1 MIAYI
6 EGHLVAIEKDAVIVQ
21 VGGVG
26 LRVFVPKSLLERCG
40 TIGSPLSLHTYLH
53 VRENEIALYGCAAE
67 EELRMFKLL
76 IGVSGVGPKA
86 ALAIL
91 SHLAPETLQG
101 IIAGGQTNALSQV
114 PGIGTKTAQKI
125 ILDLKDKVQA
135 GVGVSPPLATLGQED
150 IEVVAALG
158 ALGYSIV
165 EAQTAV
171 QHVPPNV
178 RGVEERLRAALSYLG
193 T

>member
-1 MIAYI
+1 MIATV
-6 EGHLVAIEKDAVIVQ
+6 EGHLVAVEKDAVIVQ
-21 VGGVG
+21 VGGIG
-26 LRVFVPKSLLERCG
+26 LRVFVPESLLECCG
-40 TIGSPLSLHTYLH
+40 AIGSAISLYTYLH
-53 VRENEIALYGCAAE
+53 VRENEIALYGCATE
-67 EELRMFKLL
+67 EALRMFKLL

-91 SHLAPETLQG
+91 SRLSLETLQRA
-101 IIAGGQTNALSQV
+101 IAGGQTNVLSQV
-114 PGIGTKTAQKI
+114 PGIGNKTAQKI

-135 GVGVSPPLATLGQED
+135 VAGPSWPLSAIGQED
-150 IEVVAALG
+150 VEVVAALT
-158 ALGYSIV
+158 ALGYSLV

-171 QHVPPNV
+171 QHVPSEL